1 MTNKRQISA
10 AFVLG
15 GLLAVVVFA
24 VMGTGAV
31 AQQTGDSGGDTG
43 DEFVRV
49 TAGGATEAEADTV
62 EVTLAVEA
70 RDDDPSAARQ
80 EVADGASDMR
90 AALMG
95 AGVSE
100 DDIRSTGYTLREA
113 RRYERDEDVPRHYAR
128 QTFSVTL
135 EDTGRAGE
143 VIDTAVENGATTVSD
158 VSFTV
163 SDERRTQL
171 KGDALETAME
181 NARSQAEAVASSG
194 GISVTSV
201 RSVSTTDTDVSP
213 VGLEYERLEAS
224 DGASTTLDPGPV
236 EVEATVEVV
245 YDVSS

>member
-1 MTNKRQISA
+1 MSNKRQITA

-15 GLLAVVVFA
+15 GLLALGA
-24 VMGTGAV
+24 LAALGTGV
-31 AQQTGDSGGDTG
+31 AQQPGDTGGETG

-49 TAGGATEAEADTV
+49 TASGATEAEADTV

-80 EVADGASDMR
+80 EVADGASEMR

-95 AGVSE
+95 MGVS
-100 DDIRSTGYTLREA
+100 DDEVRSTGYTLREA
-113 RRYERDEDVPRHYAR
+113 RRYEREEGVPRHYAR

-135 EDTGRAGE
+135 DETGRAGE
-143 VIDTAVENGATTVSD
+143 VIDTAVGNGATTVSG

-163 SDERRTQL
+163 SDERRSEL
-171 KGDALETAME
+171 KGDALETAMQ

-201 RSVSTTDTDVSP
+201 RSVSTADTGVSP
-213 VGLEYERLEAS
+213 VDVQYDRLEAAS
-224 DGASTTLDPGPV
+224 DASTTVDPGPV
-236 EVEATVEVV
+236 EVDATVEVV